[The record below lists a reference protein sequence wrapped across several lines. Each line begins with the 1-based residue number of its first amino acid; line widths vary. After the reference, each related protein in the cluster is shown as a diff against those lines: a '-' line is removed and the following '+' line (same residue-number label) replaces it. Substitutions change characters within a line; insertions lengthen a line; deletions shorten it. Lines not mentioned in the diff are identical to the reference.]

1 MTHHSVKTT
10 NHLPV
15 EHANTTWG
23 ARWTGGTVDL
33 RWGGFCSVSFCRKR
47 PPLMQH
53 CATFSYLPPSCCAMW
68 EAGEREEEEEKR
80 IRRKRRRRYSLPF
93 NFSSFF
99 RGLVGGG
106 VGSSH
111 DFSINNNVG
120 DGERERKKKRKEKR
134 DTEREVWYKVRQLTI
149 TFCRYMT
156 YSKNDQEP
164 VGTSALSR
172 ISCSTIS
179 LRHEDKDKIRP

>member
-1 MTHHSVKTT
+1 MIHHSVKTT
-10 NHLPV
+10 THLPV
-15 EHANTTWG
+15 KHANTTWG

-68 EAGEREEEEEKR
+68 EGEREEEEEKR

-93 NFSSFF
+93 LFSS
-99 RGLVGGG
+99 GVCGDG

-120 DGERERKKKRKEKR
+120 GGGERKRETDRERGLIQSQAADNHLLSIYDLQQKWSGT
-134 DTEREVWYKVRQLTI
+134 DGDFCFI
-149 TFCRYMT
+149 TYFM
-156 YSKNDQEP
+156 QHHQP
-164 VGTSALSR
+164 
-172 ISCSTIS
+172 
-179 LRHEDKDKIRP
+179 